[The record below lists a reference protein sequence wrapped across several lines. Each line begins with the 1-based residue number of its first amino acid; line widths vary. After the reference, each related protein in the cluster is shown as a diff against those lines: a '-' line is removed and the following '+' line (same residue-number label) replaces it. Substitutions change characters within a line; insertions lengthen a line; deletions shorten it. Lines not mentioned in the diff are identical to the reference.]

1 MKPKYLDETYST
13 KNGREMEEF
22 KKNRSSVLKG
32 ENLQN
37 INRIGKSI
45 ESDLDSAL

>member
-1 MKPKYLDETYST
+1 
-13 KNGREMEEF
+13 MEEF

-32 ENLQN
+32 YNLQN
-37 INRIGKSI
+37 INKIGKSI